1 MSEGKKVSKYAL
13 EALEEFEAAAIDLG
27 FIGSARLEDQ
37 DEIQARYDA
46 AKKRILKH
54 LAKQPV
60 GANP

>member
-1 MSEGKKVSKYAL
+1 MTTKKPKEVSKFAL
-13 EALEEFEAAAIDLG
+13 DALAEFEAAAIDLG

-54 LAKQPV
+54 LAK
-60 GANP
+60 